1 MVKENGERP
10 DVRVQEFALDIH
22 IGKTTPELMSL
33 STYELLFLLK
43 AIRKERSDM
52 YHHMNTFYKAR
63 QTEQTDRFNEY
74 EQISEKDY
82 LYYTKKAFVVENLI
96 LTRLGYVPIRITE
109 TYLAQYLSNI
119 KKAKKGPMVI
129 RKERQQ
135 KTT

>member
-1 MVKENGERP
+1 
-10 DVRVQEFALDIH
+10 
-22 IGKTTPELMSL
+22 
-33 STYELLFLLK
+33 
-43 AIRKERSDM
+43 
-52 YHHMNTFYKAR
+52 MNTFYKAR

-129 RKERQQ
+129 QKERQQ